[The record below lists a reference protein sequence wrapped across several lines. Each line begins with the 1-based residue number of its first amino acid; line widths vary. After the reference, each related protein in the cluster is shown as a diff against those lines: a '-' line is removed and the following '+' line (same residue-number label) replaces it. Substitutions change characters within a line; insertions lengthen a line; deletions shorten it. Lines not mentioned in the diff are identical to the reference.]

1 MTSVH
6 PPHLS
11 VAALAALAFAGAAS
25 AAERRVVVAD
35 PAPPLAGAAAAGPLT
50 GYLTRPPAPG
60 RFPPW
65 R

>member
-1 MTSVH
+1 MT
-6 PPHLS
+6 LS
-11 VAALAALAFAGAAS
+11 IRRGLGAFALAALALANAAA

-35 PAPPLAGAAAAGPLT
+35 PAPPLAGAVAAGPLI
-50 GYLTRPPAPG
+50 GYLTAPPAPG

>member
-1 MTSVH
+1 MTSFIRRFLAAV
-6 PPHLS
+6 
-11 VAALAALAFAGAAS
+11 ALAALAFAGAAS

-50 GYLTRPPAPG
+50 GYLTAPPAPG
-60 RFPPW
+60 RFPPS